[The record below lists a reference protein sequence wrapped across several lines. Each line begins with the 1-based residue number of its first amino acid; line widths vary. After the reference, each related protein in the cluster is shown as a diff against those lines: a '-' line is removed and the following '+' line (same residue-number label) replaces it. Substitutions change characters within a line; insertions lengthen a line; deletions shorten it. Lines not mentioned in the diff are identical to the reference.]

1 MNFSSNLKKLRTQM
15 GLSQKILAERL
26 GVTKSMISYYESQ
39 ERSPSPDVLI
49 RCSRIFH
56 VSADYLLGLDP
67 KETIDIS
74 DLDEEDVALLRVLAE
89 RMRKGAKEAP

>member
-1 MNFSSNLKKLRTQM
+1 M
-15 GLSQKILAERL
+15 ECE
-26 GVTKSMISYYESQ
+26 KSEFQ
-39 ERSPSPDVLI
+39 
-49 RCSRIFH
+49 FQFK

-74 DLDEEDVALLRVLAE
+74 DLAEEDVALLRVLAE